1 MKNIK
6 DFKGGW
12 FVGSFT
18 PSLLSRNDIEVG
30 IKEIPEGTIGDGH
43 YHKKASEYTL
53 IIQGLAEDNG
63 NIYTSGDIIILEPM
77 KKNFTKFLKKS
88 LILSIKSTSDTND
101 KYY

>member
-1 MKNIK
+1 MAC
-6 DFKGGW
+6 GQL
-12 FVGSFT
+12 FT

-43 YHKKASEYTL
+43 YRKKASEYTL

-77 KKNFTKFLKKS
+77 KKILRSFLKKS
-88 LILSIKSTSDTND
+88 LILSIKSTKHDTND

>member
-12 FVGSFT
+12 LGAAL

-43 YHKKASEYTL
+43 YHKSFRVYFNYPR
-53 IIQGLAEDNG
+53 LAEDNG

-77 KKNFTKFLKKS
+77 KKFYEVFKE
-88 LILSIKSTSDTND
+88 ILNIV
-101 KYY
+101 Y